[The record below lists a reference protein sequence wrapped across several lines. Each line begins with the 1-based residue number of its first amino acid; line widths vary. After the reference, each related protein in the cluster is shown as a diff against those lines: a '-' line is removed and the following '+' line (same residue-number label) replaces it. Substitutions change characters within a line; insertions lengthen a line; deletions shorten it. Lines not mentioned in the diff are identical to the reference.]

1 MSTVLFWMGI
11 YILIGWGMGIIM
23 YYNSTDT
30 NITNHPT
37 STMVTSMIVWPIYV
51 IAFLSGL
58 VVGTIRKLNNNNND
72 NDG

>member
-1 MSTVLFWMGI
+1 MSTVLFWIGI
-11 YILIGWGMGIIM
+11 YILIGWSMGIVM

-51 IAFLSGL
+51 IAFFSGL